1 MNAHIMRIIDL
12 KEQTVPVTATIKR
25 KRPVNLTLSVCLV
38 AQAKTYTTNLS
49 ETMEALL
56 TEFVS
61 QQVQAQHNRQQLAN
75 TCVSDWNA
83 VHACVGSFADE
94 HIHL

>member
-1 MNAHIMRIIDL
+1 M
-12 KEQTVPVTATIKR
+12 PVAAPLKR
-25 KRPVNLTLSVCLV
+25 KRPVNLTLSVGLV
-38 AQAKTYTTNLS
+38 AQAKTYTNNLS

-56 TEFVS
+56 AEFVA
-61 QQVQAQHNRQQLAN
+61 QQARVQHDREQLAN

-94 HIHL
+94 HVNL